1 MHDNALL
8 QLGEAVLLQLGE
20 AALLQL
26 RESRQQPLLQNVS
39 VNKWR
44 QSSHSSGF
52 CR

>member
-26 RESRQQPLLQNVS
+26 GESRQQPLLQNVI
-39 VNKWR
+39 V
-44 QSSHSSGF
+44 
-52 CR
+52 

>member
-26 RESRQQPLLQNVS
+26 GESRQQPLLQNVTL
-39 VNKWR
+39 
-44 QSSHSSGF
+44 
-52 CR
+52 

>member
-26 RESRQQPLLQNVS
+26 GESRQQPLLHNVT
-39 VNKWR
+39 V
-44 QSSHSSGF
+44 
-52 CR
+52 

>member
-26 RESRQQPLLQNVS
+26 RESRQQPLLQNVTM
-39 VNKWR
+39 
-44 QSSHSSGF
+44 
-52 CR
+52 

>member
-26 RESRQQPLLQNVS
+26 RESRQQPLLQNVT
-39 VNKWR
+39 V
-44 QSSHSSGF
+44 
-52 CR
+52 

>member
-26 RESRQQPLLQNVS
+26 GESRQQPLLQNVT
-39 VNKWR
+39 V
-44 QSSHSSGF
+44 
-52 CR
+52 